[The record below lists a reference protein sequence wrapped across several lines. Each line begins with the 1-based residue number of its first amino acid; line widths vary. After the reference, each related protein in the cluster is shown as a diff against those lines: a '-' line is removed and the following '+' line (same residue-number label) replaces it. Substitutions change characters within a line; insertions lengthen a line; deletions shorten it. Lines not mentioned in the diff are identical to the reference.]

1 MERQRPDGDG
11 RQGIAPAPAPGL
23 ERARQYGGRDAPPPA
38 TGLGA
43 GVVVG
48 TLGLLALVGLASEE
62 APFDVNDDAG
72 TLQPPQ
78 WIGAIFVV
86 FFVLTAAAG
95 LVLIMT
101 ARRSPTIG
109 RPARRPSLLK
119 LLLVM
124 IVVFAA
130 TLVLQTSRGSREDDA
145 SEAADVESSEP
156 RAEAAD
162 RRGDPPWVAIVLGGG
177 VLAVLAAA
185 ALTRRRMVSQDGS
198 DDPAKVRDDAV
209 SSIDESLEHLL
220 EGGDDRAAILAAYA
234 TLLQGLAAAGHPRR
248 PDEAPGEYLTLRAAP
263 PRRTARTPH
272 RSHRPV
278 RRGPLQRSPDERCTS
293 APRDRSA
300 DCRGADLRRDADVS
314 EVGA

>member
-1 MERQRPDGDG
+1 MRLRPRQVW
-11 RQGIAPAPAPGL
+11 
-23 ERARQYGGRDAPPPA
+23 
-38 TGLGA
+38 GA

-78 WIGAIFVV
+78 WIGAIFVA

-109 RPARRPSLLK
+109 RPSRRPSVLK

-124 IVVFAA
+124 IVAFAA
-130 TLVLQTSRGSREDDA
+130 TLVLQTSRGSRDDDA

-156 RAEAAD
+156 QAEAAD

-234 TLLQGLAAAGHPRR
+234 TLLQGIAAAGHPRR
-248 PDEAPGEYLTLRAAP
+248 PAEAPGEYLTRVLRRLDVRPEPLTDLTVLFAEARFSDHPMSAAH
-263 PRRTARTPH
+263 RRRAIEALTAAR
-272 RSHRPV
+272 
-278 RRGPLQRSPDERCTS
+278 
-293 APRDRSA
+293 
-300 DCRGADLRRDADVS
+300 ADLRRDADVS